1 MATFDPF
8 ESEFRRRATGL
19 RRTPSAQAWNRLEH
33 RLDQR
38 GGVRIFGIRPWMVA
52 ALLLLV
58 AGASI
63 VTSLVT
69 DRNNPLAQRSQFIEE
84 LSTPY
89 VPEESFI
96 PVEYRD
102 DHSHD
107 HPDTPSAS
115 PLEYRDIIVSAKY
128 RING

>member
-19 RRTPSAQAWNRLEH
+19 RRNPSAQAWNRLEH

-52 ALLLLV
+52 ALLLLLV

-63 VTSLVT
+63 VTSVTT

-89 VPEESFI
+89 TPEESFD

-102 DHSHD
+102 AHEQ
-107 HPDTPSAS
+107 PDTPAAT
-115 PLEYRDIIVSAKY
+115 PLEYRDIIVAAKY

>member
-38 GGVRIFGIRPWMVA
+38 GGLRIFGIRPWMVA

-63 VTSLVT
+63 VTSVAT

-84 LSTPY
+84 LNTPY
-89 VPEESFI
+89 VPEESFN
-96 PVEYRD
+96 PADYRNEL
-102 DHSHD
+102 
-107 HPDTPSAS
+107 PDGQVDSPSAT
-115 PLEYRDIIVSAKY
+115 PLEYRDIVVSAKY
-128 RING
+128 RINS